1 MNIAR
6 RGRSLS
12 VSGFLLAG
20 AIGIISS
27 TQTWLTVER
36 ADAGE
41 AILVPGASA
50 SVLLAPL
57 SLAVLALGAALAIS
71 GPVFRLVFGVL
82 AGACAVF
89 LGWTTVQ
96 LLISVPESA
105 IGPTITEITG
115 LAGAGAI
122 SEVAREV
129 VPTAWPVI
137 ALVGWVILLGSALL
151 VLATWRRWKS
161 GGRRY
166 RTASDAAA
174 PAPSG
179 STAGGSA
186 AEEAS
191 TPRSPVSDADD
202 TTEPEGSVDAI
213 DSWDDLSRGTD
224 PTR

>member
-1 MNIAR
+1 MSIAR

-12 VSGFLLAG
+12 VLGFLLAG

-27 TQTWLTVER
+27 TQTWVTVER

-50 SVLLAPL
+50 LVLLAPL
-57 SLAVLALGAALAIS
+57 SLAVLALGAALSIA
-71 GPVFRLVFGVL
+71 GRPVRLVFGVL

-89 LGWTTVQ
+89 LGWSTLQ

-105 IGPTITEITG
+105 IGPTVTEATG
-115 LAGAGAI
+115 LAGSAALADVVQ
-122 SEVAREV
+122 SA

-137 ALVGWVILLGSALL
+137 ALIGWMILLLASLL
-151 VLATWRRWKS
+151 VLGTWRKWKA

-166 RTASDAAA
+166 RTTTADA
-174 PAPSG
+174 PAHDGPI
-179 STAGGSA
+179 
-186 AEEAS
+186 
-191 TPRSPVSDADD
+191 DA
-202 TTEPEGSVDAI
+202 V

>member
-27 TQTWLTVER
+27 TQTWVTVER

-50 SVLLAPL
+50 LVLLAPL

-82 AGACAVF
+82 SGACAVF
-89 LGWTTVQ
+89 LGWSTLQ
-96 LLISVPESA
+96 LMITVPESA
-105 IGPTITEITG
+105 IAPTVTEVTG
-115 LAGAGAI
+115 LAGTSAL
-122 SEVAREV
+122 SDVVAAV
-129 VPTAWPVI
+129 VPSAWPAI
-137 ALVGWVILLGSALL
+137 ALVGWVILLLASAL
-151 VLATWRRWKS
+151 VLTTWRRWKS

-166 RTASDAAA
+166 RTNAD
-174 PAPSG
+174 
-179 STAGGSA
+179 
-186 AEEAS
+186 E
-191 TPRSPVSDADD
+191 PVAHDG
-202 TTEPEGSVDAI
+202 PVDAI
-213 DSWDDLSRGTD
+213 DSWDELSRGTD

>member
-1 MNIAR
+1 MNIVR

-27 TQTWLTVER
+27 TQTWVTVER

-50 SVLLAPL
+50 LVLLAPL
-57 SLAVLALGAALAIS
+57 SLAVLALGAALSIA
-71 GPVFRLVFGVL
+71 GRPVRLVFGVL

-89 LGWTTVQ
+89 LGWSTLQ

-105 IGPTITEITG
+105 IGPTVTEVTG
-115 LAGAGAI
+115 LAGSTALGDVVQSA
-122 SEVAREV
+122 

-137 ALVGWVILLGSALL
+137 ALFGWVILLLASLL
-151 VLATWRRWKS
+151 VLFTWRKWKV

-166 RTASDAAA
+166 RTAIADG
-174 PAPSG
+174 PAHDGP
-179 STAGGSA
+179 
-186 AEEAS
+186 
-191 TPRSPVSDADD
+191 
-202 TTEPEGSVDAI
+202 VDAI

>member
-1 MNIAR
+1 MNIVR

-27 TQTWLTVER
+27 TQTWVTVER

-50 SVLLAPL
+50 LVLLAPL
-57 SLAVLALGAALAIS
+57 SLAVLALGAALSIA
-71 GPVFRLVFGVL
+71 GRPVRLVFGVL
-82 AGACAVF
+82 AGVCAVF
-89 LGWTTVQ
+89 LGWSTLQ

-105 IGPTITEITG
+105 IGPTVTEVTG
-115 LAGAGAI
+115 LAGSTALGDVVQSA
-122 SEVAREV
+122 

-137 ALVGWVILLGSALL
+137 ALFGWVILLLASLL
-151 VLATWRRWKS
+151 VLFTWRKWKV

-166 RTASDAAA
+166 RTATADG
-174 PAPSG
+174 PAHDGP
-179 STAGGSA
+179 
-186 AEEAS
+186 
-191 TPRSPVSDADD
+191 
-202 TTEPEGSVDAI
+202 VDAI